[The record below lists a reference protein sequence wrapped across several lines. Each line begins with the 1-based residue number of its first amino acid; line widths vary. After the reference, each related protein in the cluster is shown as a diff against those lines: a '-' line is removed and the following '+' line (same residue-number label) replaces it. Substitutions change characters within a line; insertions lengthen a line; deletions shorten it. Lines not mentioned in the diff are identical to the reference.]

1 VTPERWSEVKERLAV
16 ALELEADPRAAYLAE
31 IGSSDPDLR
40 KEIESLL
47 ASHEEADGHFLSR
60 PAVPEATLEPPP
72 APKRLI
78 GLRLGPYQI
87 LEQIGAGGMGE
98 VYRAFRAD
106 DEYRKEVA
114 IKLIRAGRD
123 SALVISRFKNERQ
136 ILANLDHPNIARL
149 LDGGTTEEGTP
160 YLVME
165 LIEGMPIDEYCDAHK
180 LPTAERLKLFLQV
193 CSAVQY
199 AHQRL
204 IIHRDIKPGNT
215 LVKSDGV
222 PKLLDFGIAKILTT
236 DDAGVMQATMTGVRQ
251 LTPEYASPEQLRG
264 HTITTASDVY
274 SLGLV
279 LYRVLTGH
287 SPYRLRTHSLREIVQ
302 AACEIEPERP
312 SSVIGRVE
320 DLHDH
325 QEGRARV
332 TPESVGQ
339 VRDGSPEKLRRR
351 LTGDLDTLVLKAL
364 AKNPGQRYS
373 SAEQLGEDIRRHLT
387 GLPIEARKHTVAYRV
402 RKFGLRHRS
411 TVAAAVLVFLTLV
424 LGIVFTTRA
433 ARIARAQ
440 QARAERNFNNVRKLA
455 NALLFEVHDSIRDLP
470 GATVARRLI
479 LERAQEY
486 LDDLARESGTD
497 SALLRELATA
507 YERLAQVLGDPRDAN
522 LGDTAKALQN
532 GRQAIELRRAA
543 LAFDPQNVDYRR
555 ELADGY
561 TNLAKLLG
569 TTGDRKEEGE
579 YLRQALLILEP
590 LSVSSPG
597 NQRVQAALATA
608 YVKDADILTGT
619 DNQRARELYEKALL
633 IYASVVKAD
642 PDNDEYKRLA
652 SSAHKHLGAL
662 LAVLSQF
669 DAALE
674 HYRQAL
680 AIDEAQLAA
689 HPDNLQARYFITF
702 TYSDTGFILG
712 KRGDIEGALSY
723 YRKALDVRSAVV
735 KADPRDTRASAG
747 LANSYAYIGSLLQEK
762 RDYVGALESFKKALN
777 IRQALAQG
785 DPVNER
791 IRFQVAEVQSNIG
804 ELYVEMANK
813 SPVGSAERTSRC
825 RESRP
830 WLRNSLPVV
839 QRLEAEGKLKFGELE
854 NRASIEKAL
863 ATCDGVLGRSEQPS
877 VGREGQGR

>member
-40 KEIESLL
+40 RELESLL

-60 PAVPEATLEPPP
+60 PAVPEAILEPPP

-264 HTITTASDVY
+264 QTITTASDVY
-274 SLGLV
+274 SLGIV
-279 LYRVLTGH
+279 LYRVLTG
-287 SPYRLRTHSLREIVQ
+287 HSLREIVQ

-325 QEGRARV
+325 QEGRAGV

-351 LTGDLDTLVLKAL
+351 LAGDLDTLVLKAL
-364 AKNPGQRYS
+364 AKDPGQRYS

-433 ARIARAQ
+433 ARVARAQ

-470 GATVARRLI
+470 GATVARGLI

-486 LDDLARESGTD
+486 LDDLARESRTD

-507 YERLAQVLGDPRDAN
+507 YERLAQVQGDPRDAN
-522 LGDTAKALQN
+522 LGNTTKALQN
-532 GRQAIELRRAA
+532 CRQAVALRLAA
-543 LAFDPQNVDYRR
+543 LDLDPQNVDRRR

-561 TNLAKLLG
+561 EGLAKLLEM
-569 TTGDRKEEGE
+569 TGDRKGEGE

-590 LSVSSPG
+590 LSLSNPG
-597 NQRVQAALATA
+597 DQRVQSALATA
-608 YVKDADILTGT
+608 YAKNADILTGT
-619 DNQRARELYEKALL
+619 DNERARELYKKALL
-633 IYASVVKAD
+633 MYERVIKAD
-642 PDNDEYKRLA
+642 PANDEYKRLA
-652 SSAHKHLGAL
+652 SFAHKHLGAL
-662 LAVLSQF
+662 LAVLQRF
-669 DAALE
+669 DEALE

-689 HPDNLQARYFITF
+689 HPDNLQARYFITY

-712 KRGDIEGALSY
+712 RRGDVEAALSY
-723 YRKALDVRSAVV
+723 YRKALDIRTAVV
-735 KADPRDTRASAG
+735 AADPRDTRARAG

-785 DPVNER
+785 DPANER
-791 IRFQVAEVQSNIG
+791 IRFQVVEVQSYIG

-813 SPVGSAERTSRC
+813 SPAGSAERTSRC
-825 RESRP
+825 RDSRP

-854 NRASIEKAL
+854 NRVSIEKAL
-863 ATCDGVLGRSEQPS
+863 AACDGVLGRSEQPS

>member
-1 VTPERWSEVKERLAV
+1 MTPERWSEVKERLAA
-16 ALELEADPRAAYLAE
+16 ALELESDRRAAYLAE
-31 IGSSDPDLR
+31 IGSRDPDLR
-40 KEIESLL
+40 AELESLL
-47 ASHEEADGHFLSR
+47 ASHEEAGGHFLSR
-60 PAVPEATLEPPP
+60 PAAPEGMLESPSVPN
-72 APKRLI
+72 RLL
-78 GLRLGPYQI
+78 GRRLGPYQI

-106 DEYRKEVA
+106 EEYRKDVA
-114 IKLIRAGRD
+114 IKLIRAGQD
-123 SALVISRFKNERQ
+123 STLVISRFKNERQ

-180 LPTAERLKLFLQV
+180 LPTAERLKLFLKV

-215 LVKSDGV
+215 LVKADGV

-236 DDAGVMQATMTGVRQ
+236 DDAGAIQATATGVRQ

-264 HTITTASDVY
+264 QTITTASDVY

-287 SPYRLRTHSLREIVQ
+287 SPYRLGTHSLREIVQ

-320 DLHDH
+320 DVQDH
-325 QEGRARV
+325 EEGLTTV
-332 TPESVGQ
+332 TPESVGR

-351 LTGDLDTLVLKAL
+351 LAGDLDTLVMKAL
-364 AKNPGQRYS
+364 AKDPGQRYT

-387 GLPIEARKHTVAYRV
+387 GLPIAARKQTVAYRL

-411 TVAAAVLVFLTLV
+411 TVAAALLVFLTLI
-424 LGIVFTTRA
+424 LGIVLTTRA

-455 NALLFEVHDSIRDLP
+455 NALLFEVHDSIKDLP
-470 GATVARRLI
+470 GATVARGLI

-486 LDDLARESGTD
+486 LDDLARESRTD

-507 YERLAQVLGDPRDAN
+507 YERLAHLQGDPREAN
-522 LGDTAKALQN
+522 LGNTTKALQN
-532 GRQAIELRRAA
+532 YRQAIELRQAVLA
-543 LAFDPQNVDYRR
+543 LGPQNVDCRR

-561 TNLAKLLG
+561 MGLAKLLG
-569 TTGDRKEEGE
+569 LTGDKKGQGE
-579 YLRQALLILEP
+579 YLRQALLILDP
-590 LSVSSPG
+590 LSVSSPSD
-597 NQRVQAALATA
+597 QRVQSALATA
-608 YVKDADILTGT
+608 YVGNADILTGA
-619 DNQRARELYEKALL
+619 DNERARELYEKGLL
-633 IYASVVKAD
+633 IYTRVVKAD
-642 PDNDEYKRLA
+642 PTNDEYQRLG
-652 SSAHKHLGAL
+652 SSAHKHFGAL
-662 LAVLSQF
+662 LAVLKQF
-669 DAALE
+669 DEALE

-680 AIDEAQLAA
+680 TIDEAQLAA
-689 HPDNLQARYFITF
+689 HPDNLQARYSITY

-712 KRGDIEGALSY
+712 KRGDIEAALSY
-723 YRKALDVRSAVV
+723 YHKALDVRSAIVA
-735 KADPRDTRASAG
+735 ADPRDTRASAG
-747 LANSYAYIGSLLQEK
+747 LANSYSYIGSLLQEK
-762 RDYVGALESFKKALN
+762 REYAGALESFKKGLS
-777 IRQALAQG
+777 IRQALALG
-785 DPVNER
+785 DPANEQ
-791 IRFQVAEVQSNIG
+791 IRFQVADAQSNIG
-804 ELYVEMANK
+804 ELYVELAGR
-813 SPVGSAERTSRC
+813 SPVGSAERTLRC

-830 WLRNSLPVV
+830 WLQDSLPVFR
-839 QRLEAEGKLKFGELE
+839 RLEAEGKLKFAELE
-854 NRASIEKAL
+854 NRVSIEKAL
-863 ATCDGVLGRSEQPS
+863 ANCDSVLASRQRPNPNP
-877 VGREGQGR
+877 